1 MRFDVGRLARR
12 VLVLVVVSGLP
23 ALAVT
28 APSGWPSAAI
38 VASHAS
44 PSGFE
49 GIRLKN
55 VASGVGLDFRQ
66 GAFRFGVSPDPA
78 AMTGGGLCALDY
90 NNDGWVDLFVVNS
103 YSQADVNRW
112 HKHGGLPRSALFRNR
127 RGHFTNV
134 SRRSGAD
141 LAVRGEGCVAADFNG
156 DGYTDLYITTAGY
169 DKLLWNNGDGTF
181 MEGAR
186 TAGIHSYGWHAGAAV
201 GDVNGDGRPDL
212 YVAGYTDPNVPV
224 SGSAAGFP
232 NNFAGVRDHLYLN
245 VGRDR
250 KGHSKFREVGV
261 QAGLEA
267 ARFDHSLGAV
277 FSDFDGDGR
286 LDLYVA
292 NDGDPNRLYQNVAW
306 PGGRKADPAGLGFRF
321 EERAAIAGVADP
333 NAGMGVAAADFNGDG
348 HTDLFISNS
357 RGQGHAVYTGQ
368 RPLASGSSFS
378 DVRAAFAPA
387 FGKTFTGWGASWV
400 DLDLDGNPDLVL
412 TNGGIPVTNL
422 VRNAQPIQVLEN
434 MGAPPGSAPQFTDG
448 TALVG
453 GNDLPRVVGRGLTT
467 VDFNND
473 GRMDIAINTIG
484 GKLEL
489 LRPTGAVGHWL
500 AVRFARF
507 SPGAVVTAVLP
518 DGRRLVREVQAG
530 SSYLSSQDPRVHFGL
545 GAATSVSQLIVR
557 YPDGQIVSQNNV
569 AADRIVFFRRQTRSA
584 TEARSTALARPGRS
598 QRLSE
603 TAPYLIDGCTR
614 TDLQGRSVARVWD
627 EAMLDAIRRDLPAPT
642 THARNLFDVS
652 AAMWD
657 AWAAYDPTADGYFVT
672 EKDKAPDVEAARE
685 TAISYAAYRVLLWR
699 YAYGANVRVTF
710 DELTRTLRSLC
721 YRLDFTSTKGSSP
734 AALGN
739 RIAAAV
745 IRSGRS
751 DGSLERLHYAD
762 ESYVPV
768 NPPLVVK
775 DPGTAMHDTTFWQPL
790 ALDQTVAQNGLA
802 VPGKVQTF
810 IGAQWGHVR
819 GFALPPSKAGVPID
833 PGPPPIGTP
842 KDEAYKQAAVDVI
855 RKSAGL
861 DPTDGQMTDIGLDA
875 LGNNPLGTND
885 GHGYAAN
892 PVTGKPYQPEPVLRG
907 DFSRVLAEFWADG
920 PSSETPPGHWNVIAN
935 AVSDSPLI
943 APHIGPGTANRLSWD
958 VHMYFA
964 LNGALH
970 DAAIAAWGLK
980 RKYQSVRPISM
991 IRYLAERGQSSDP
1004 SLPSY
1009 DPDGLPLIPGLIEL
1023 ITKES
1028 SAPGQRHAALANHVG
1043 EIAIRSWLGNPK
1055 DPNTTSGVG
1064 WILGEDWV
1072 PYQRATFVT
1081 PAFPGFVSGHSTFS
1095 RAAAEVMAAYTG
1107 SPYFPGGEFTQTFS
1121 PGYLKFERGPSK
1133 PITLQWA
1140 TYYDAADQA
1149 GISRIYGGI
1158 HIAADD
1164 FAGRRIGSRIG
1175 KQAWALAERYFAGT
1189 AR

>member
-1 MRFDVGRLARR
+1 MRVAVSRLAGR
-12 VLVLVVVSGLP
+12 VLVLVVVSGVP

-28 APSGWPSAAI
+28 APSASPAAAG

-44 PSGFE
+44 SSGFE
-49 GIRLKN
+49 GIRLTN
-55 VASGVGLDFRQ
+55 VAGRVGLDFRQ

-103 YSQADVNRW
+103 YSQANVGRW
-112 HKHGGLPRSALFRNR
+112 RKHGGLPRSALFRNTKGR
-127 RGHFTNV
+127 FTDV
-134 SRRSGAD
+134 SRRSKAN
-141 LAVRGEGCVAADFNG
+141 LAVRGEGCVAADLNS
-156 DGYTDLYITTAGY
+156 DGRTDLYITTAGY
-169 DKLLWNNGDGTF
+169 DKLLWNNGNGTF
-181 MEGAR
+181 TEGAR
-186 TAGIHSYGWHAGAAV
+186 AAGIRSYGWHAGAAI

-212 YVAGYTDPNVPV
+212 YVAGYADANLPVP
-224 SGSAAGFP
+224 GSAAGFP
-232 NNFAGVRDHLYLN
+232 NNVSGVRDLLYLN

-292 NDGDPNRLYQNVAW
+292 NDGDPNRLYQNDAW

-348 HTDLFISNS
+348 RTDLFISNS
-357 RGQGHAVYTGQ
+357 RGQGHAVYSGQ
-368 RPLASGSSFS
+368 QPLASGSSFS

-400 DLDLDGNPDLVL
+400 DLDLDGRPDLVL
-412 TNGGIPVTNL
+412 ANGGIPVTNL
-422 VRNAQPIQVLEN
+422 ARNAQPIQVLEN
-434 MGAPPGSAPQFTDG
+434 MGAPQGSAPRFTDG

-467 VDFNND
+467 ADFDND
-473 GRMDIAINTIG
+473 GRMEIAINTIG
-484 GKLEL
+484 GRLEL
-489 LRPTGAVGHWL
+489 LRPTGSVGHWL
-500 AVRFARF
+500 AVRLARF
-507 SPGAVVTAVLP
+507 SPGALVTAVLP
-518 DGRRLVREVQAG
+518 GGRRLVREVQAG
-530 SSYLSSQDPRVHFGL
+530 SSYLSSEDPRVHFGL

-557 YPDGQIVSQNNV
+557 YPGGQIVDRNNV
-569 AADRIVFFRRQTRSA
+569 PADRIVFFRRQTRSA
-584 TEARSTALARPGRS
+584 TVLVRPDRS
-598 QRLSE
+598 QLLSE

-614 TDLQGRSVARVWD
+614 TDLHGRSVARVWD

-642 THARNLFDVS
+642 THARNLFHVS

-657 AWAAYDPTADGYFVT
+657 AWAAYDPKADGYFIAQKV
-672 EKDKAPDVEAARE
+672 KAPDVEAARE
-685 TAISYAAYRVLLWR
+685 TAMSYAAYRVLLWR

-721 YRLDFTSTKGSSP
+721 YRLDFTSTKGDSP

-745 IRSGRS
+745 IRAGRS
-751 DGSLERLHYAD
+751 DGSLERRHYAD

-768 NPPLVVK
+768 NVPLVVK
-775 DPGTAMHDTTFWQPL
+775 EPGTAMHDATFWQPL

-810 IGAQWGHVR
+810 IGAQWGHLR
-819 GFALPPSKAGVPID
+819 AFALPASKQGVPID

-842 KDEAYKQAAVDVI
+842 ENAAYKQAAVDVI
-855 RKSAGL
+855 RKSAEL
-861 DPTDGQMTDIGLDA
+861 DPADGQMIDIGLDA
-875 LGNNPLGTND
+875 LGDNPLGTND
-885 GHGYAAN
+885 GHGYAVN
-892 PVTGKPYQPEPVLRG
+892 PVTGKPYESERVPRG
-907 DFSRVLAEFWADG
+907 DFARVLAEFWADG

-935 AVSDSPLI
+935 AVSDSPLM
-943 APHIGPGTANRLSWD
+943 ASRIGPGAANRLRWD
-958 VHMYFA
+958 VQMYFA
-964 LNGALH
+964 LNGAVH

-991 IRYLAERGQSSDP
+991 IRYMAEHGQSSDP
-1004 SLPSY
+1004 TLPSY

-1028 SAPGQRHAALANHVG
+1028 SAPGQRHTTLADHVG
-1043 EIAIRSWLGNPK
+1043 EIAIRAWRGNPK
-1055 DPNTTSGVG
+1055 DPNQVSGAG
-1064 WILGEDWV
+1064 WILGERWV
-1072 PYQRATFVT
+1072 PYQKATFVT

-1095 RAAAEVMAAYTG
+1095 RAAAEVLAAYTG
-1107 SPYFPGGEFTQTFS
+1107 SPYFPGGEFTQTFA
-1121 PGYLKFERGPSK
+1121 PGYLSFERGPSK
-1133 PITLQWA
+1133 PLTLQWA

-1164 FAGRRIGSRIG
+1164 FAGRRIGSKIG

-1189 AR
+1189 VR

>member
-1 MRFDVGRLARR
+1 MHVDVSRLVRR

-28 APSGWPSAAI
+28 APSGWPSAAK
-38 VASHAS
+38 VATHAS
-44 PSGFE
+44 GSGFE

-55 VASGVGLDFRQ
+55 VAGRVGLDFRQ

-103 YSQADVNRW
+103 YSQANVDRW
-112 HKHGGLPRSALFRNR
+112 HKHGGLPRSALFRNT
-127 RGHFTNV
+127 RGRFRNV
-134 SRRSGAD
+134 TRTSGAG
-141 LAVRGEGCVAADFNG
+141 LAVRGQGCVAADFNG
-156 DGYTDLYITTAGY
+156 DGYTDLFVTADGQN
-169 DKLLWNNGDGTF
+169 KLLWNNGNGTF
-181 MEGAR
+181 TQGAWA
-186 TAGIHSYGWHAGAAV
+186 AGIRSHGWHTSAAV
-201 GDVNGDGRPDL
+201 ADVNGDGRPDL
-212 YVAGYTDPNVPV
+212 FVAGYTDVNLPI

-232 NNFAGVRDHLYLN
+232 NNYAGVRDLLYLN
-245 VGRDR
+245 MGRDKHGR
-250 KGHSKFREVGV
+250 SRFREVGV

-286 LDLYVA
+286 PDLFVV

-348 HTDLFISNS
+348 HTDLFVSNS

-368 RPLASGSSFS
+368 QPLASGSSFK
-378 DVRAAFAPA
+378 DVRAAFAQA

-400 DLDLDGNPDLVL
+400 DLDLDGNLDLVL

-422 VRNAQPIQVLEN
+422 ARDAQPIQVLEN
-434 MGAPPGSAPQFTDG
+434 MGVPPGSAPQFTDG

-467 VDFNND
+467 ADFDNN

-500 AVRFARF
+500 AVRLARF
-507 SPGAVVTAVLP
+507 SPGTVVTAVLP

-545 GAATSVSQLIVR
+545 GAAMSVSQLIVR
-557 YPDGQIVSQNNV
+557 YPDGHIVDRNNV
-569 AADRIVFFRRQTRSA
+569 PADRIVFFPRQARNA
-584 TEARSTALARPGRS
+584 TDARSTA
-598 QRLSE
+598 Q
-603 TAPYLIDGCTR
+603 TTPYLIDGCTR
-614 TDLQGRSVARVWD
+614 TDLHGRSVARVWD

-657 AWAAYDPTADGYFVT
+657 AWAAYDPAADSYFVA
-672 EKDKAPDVEAARE
+672 EKDKAPDVDAARE

-699 YAYGANVRVTF
+699 YSYGANVQVTF
-710 DELTRTLRSLC
+710 DELARVMRSLC
-721 YRLDFTSTKGSSP
+721 YRISFTSTKGHSP

-739 RIAAAV
+739 RIAAAA
-745 IRSGRS
+745 IRFGRK

-768 NPPLVVK
+768 NGPLVVSQ
-775 DPGTAMHDTTFWQPL
+775 PGTAMHDPTFWQPL
-790 ALDQTVAQNGLA
+790 ALDQNVAQNGIT
-802 VPGKVQTF
+802 VPGKVQAF

-819 GFALPPSKAGVPID
+819 GFALPPSKTGVPID

-842 KDEAYKQAAVDVI
+842 ASAAYKQAAVDVI
-855 RKSAGL
+855 QRSADL
-861 DPTDGQMTDIGLDA
+861 DPTDGQTIDIGLDA

-885 GHGYAAN
+885 GHGYQVN
-892 PVTGKPYQPEPVLRG
+892 PVTGKPYAPERVPRA
-907 DFSRVLAEFWADG
+907 DFARILAEFWADG
-920 PSSETPPGHWNVIAN
+920 PNSETPPGHWNVIAN
-935 AVSDSPLI
+935 HVSDSQQL
-943 APHIGPGTANRLSWD
+943 AGRIGPGAANRLRWD
-958 VHMYFA
+958 VKLYFA
-964 LNGALH
+964 LNGAVH

-980 RKYQSVRPISM
+980 REYQSVRPISM
-991 IRYLAERGQSSDP
+991 IRYLAEHGQSSDP
-1004 SLPSY
+1004 N
-1009 DPDGLPLIPGLIEL
+1009 E
-1023 ITKES
+1023 
-1028 SAPGQRHAALANHVG
+1028 
-1043 EIAIRSWLGNPK
+1043 
-1055 DPNTTSGVG
+1055 
-1064 WILGEDWV
+1064 
-1072 PYQRATFVT
+1072 
-1081 PAFPGFVSGHSTFS
+1081 
-1095 RAAAEVMAAYTG
+1095 
-1107 SPYFPGGEFTQTFS
+1107 
-1121 PGYLKFERGPSK
+1121 
-1133 PITLQWA
+1133 
-1140 TYYDAADQA
+1140 
-1149 GISRIYGGI
+1149 
-1158 HIAADD
+1158 
-1164 FAGRRIGSRIG
+1164 
-1175 KQAWALAERYFAGT
+1175 
-1189 AR
+1189 